1 MHFRPR
7 QDEIEEDQDQLV
19 PLEEVEQAWEADQA
33 WETDQSWED
42 SESDMSLGQV
52 EEENEQQDQYD
63 GDDEDDDDITQ

>member
-33 WETDQSWED
+33 WED

>member
-19 PLEEVEQAWEADQA
+19 PLEEVEQA
-33 WETDQSWED
+33 WED